1 MDPQNQEQMQFR
13 VSTALKSIIGK
24 DLINDKYIAV
34 FELVKNAYDA
44 GAKRVDIIFENV
56 NTSSSKLIIRDDGKG
71 MSLADIRDKWLF
83 IAYSEKKK
91 ENRKDI
97 LKQNLEK
104 EDYRDS
110 IKRTSAGAKGVG
122 RFSCDRLGARVNLK
136 SKTKKD
142 FEINCLKIDW
152 GEFEIDDEREIKEI
166 NVPYFTESANGLV
179 NGTVLEICELR
190 EHWKRA
196 DFLTLKRA
204 LMKLIN
210 PENDLSDDNF
220 EIYLNVASELQ
231 EDKKSKRENE
241 KVNGKIQNDIIEKLG
256 LKTTNIE
263 VEISRNGESITTE
276 LWDRG
281 EFIFKFTE
289 KNRKYTKLKNIKFK
303 LLYLNRSA
311 KYNFSL
317 VMGITPVNYGSVM
330 VYKNGFRIYPY
341 GEPGEDLFY
350 IDKRKSQGRNRYLG
364 TRDIIGRIQILG
376 ENDAF
381 TETTSRDGGFVFNE
395 TVSMFYDFFTR
406 RVLRTLEKYVVDVI
420 NWGDPEKEEYEQG
433 VDQGLLPEDVAEKIL
448 KQFVGYSNS
457 KRNDLIS
464 FEYNENLIEK
474 INEKK
479 SEGVETSVQKI
490 INIASKS
497 NNDVLIRL
505 ADRVKKDTVN
515 LLQQKREVDVE
526 LENIQGKLD
535 AAHREIGLR
544 KEQNYFLE
552 KAVNKNEK
560 YLLNGMHLTYT
571 YSEGARG
578 SLLDLMD
585 ILRKNDIEDGMVQT
599 FISEIMVNV
608 QKINKISE
616 YAIKGNFNLKSTET
630 ENDLRDFISQYVSM
644 SKYRGID
651 IQVESDQQEN
661 YMCIFDVSSI
671 GIILDNIVSNAQKA
685 FATKLEIIFW
695 KEKHDIFIS
704 FRDNGKGLDTAIK
717 DPNVIFDLGVTT
729 TKEQGGSGIGLN
741 HVKLLVEDMNGVITV
756 NQQYVDGFEV
766 IVRIKR

>member
-1 MDPQNQEQMQFR
+1 M
-13 VSTALKSIIGK
+13 
-24 DLINDKYIAV
+24 
-34 FELVKNAYDA
+34 
-44 GAKRVDIIFENV
+44 
-56 NTSSSKLIIRDDGKG
+56 
-71 MSLADIRDKWLF
+71 
-83 IAYSEKKK
+83 
-91 ENRKDI
+91 
-97 LKQNLEK
+97 
-104 EDYRDS
+104 
-110 IKRTSAGAKGVG
+110 
-122 RFSCDRLGARVNLK
+122 
-136 SKTKKD
+136 
-142 FEINCLKIDW
+142 
-152 GEFEIDDEREIKEI
+152 
-166 NVPYFTESANGLV
+166 
-179 NGTVLEICELR
+179 
-190 EHWKRA
+190 
-196 DFLTLKRA
+196 
-204 LMKLIN
+204 IN

>member
-204 LMKLIN
+204 LMKLVN

>member
-376 ENDAF
+376 ENEAF

-433 VDQGLLPEDVAEKIL
+433 VDQGLLQEDVAEKIL